1 MTSIGRLAAIVPTLG
16 ALAWMSAQAVNFAMA
31 GSAVH
36 DANREMNA
44 WTAGKP
50 PTSETIAH
58 LRDDVAHAQGR
69 APRDP
74 SLRELLGVLDARVGT
89 PEYLREARV
98 QLVAAL
104 ERRPSSAYSWADLA
118 EVDYRA
124 GDTKGLF
131 EKELVNAARLGPY
144 EPEVQRTV
152 ANLGLAVWDEI
163 EPGTR
168 DAVDGMVAAG
178 MRRNPLVILQ
188 IAERR
193 GRLVIACRHL
203 AGSSRQ
209 PDAKW
214 SRICQSTEV
223 TS

>member
-1 MTSIGRLAAIVPTLG
+1 MTSIRRLAAIVPALG
-16 ALAWMSAQAVNFAMA
+16 ALAWMGAQAVSFAMA

-44 WTAGKP
+44 WMAGQP
-50 PTSETIAH
+50 PSSQTIVH
-58 LRDDVAHAQGR
+58 LRDDVAHAQSR

-74 SLRELLGVLDARVGT
+74 SLRELFGVLDARVGT

-98 QLVAAL
+98 QLIAAL
-104 ERRPSSAYSWADLA
+104 KLRPSSAYSWADLA
-118 EVDYRA
+118 EVDYRV

-168 DAVDGMVAAG
+168 VAVDGMVAAG
-178 MRRNPLVILQ
+178 MRRNPLAILQ

-203 AGSSRQ
+203 AGSPRQ
-209 PDAKW
+209 PDVKW
-214 SRICQSTEV
+214 SRICQGTEV